1 MSEKQFTCPME
12 LRVVK
17 AIHTLVW
24 AIMASAVFY
33 VLYVGVSGE
42 KQGFVWLAV
51 GLIGLETGVLLI
63 NRWRCPLSDVA
74 ARYTEEQR
82 DNFDIYLPQ
91 WLARHNKTIFG
102 IMFGIGLLLVLLRSF
117 LLGWNQG

>member
-1 MSEKQFTCPME
+1 ME

-33 VLYVGVSGE
+33 VLYVGISGE
-42 KQGFVWLAV
+42 KQGFVWLAI
-51 GLIGLETGVLLI
+51 GLIVLETGVLLI

-117 LLGWNQG
+117 LLGWN

>member
-1 MSEKQFTCPME
+1 ME

-42 KQGFVWLAV
+42 KQGFVWLAI
-51 GLIGLETGVLLI
+51 GLIVLETGVLLI